1 MKLAAAALAAA
12 VILSPVMASAA
23 EPWLGR
29 WIVEPKFCTEQGDT
43 SETMP
48 LIVTARTLE
57 WFVARC
63 TYSSAT
69 QRGGRWHLN
78 ARCSVDGSRG
88 PTPIV
93 LQIKGERL
101 VVRWGG
107 ESPIEMQRCQ

>member
-12 VILSPVMASAA
+12 VIVSPAGASAA

-29 WIVEPKFCTEQGDT
+29 WIVDPKFCTEQGDT

-48 LIVTARTLE
+48 LIVKARTLE

-69 QRGGRWHLN
+69 RRGDRWHLN
-78 ARCSVDGSRG
+78 ARCSTEGIRG
-88 PTPIV
+88 PMPIV

-101 VVRWGG
+101 VVRWDGG
-107 ESPIEMQRCQ
+107 SPIEMQRCQ